1 MYSRAEPCPPCPS
14 AARRVPEVTKPL
26 VPMVTCPQL
35 PRPGTA
41 PALPPLPPEEP
52 PAGRAGIRTPGNSLP
67 SVPSAQGML
76 RARLEGTR
84 PGTARSCP
92 LPVTGTSPSSP
103 EDAPTPPHP
112 PSVPT
117 AGRRGSTEPPP
128 ATAASTPPSPGGPQE
143 GPHLHTPP
151 WAQPTPPR
159 NHRAQP
165 TPHCPHCP
173 PPAPTIPG
181 TPSSHGLCPF
191 SRLPD
196 NSWIQEFTEMS
207 QPRSDQGAGF
217 VFTPQPLAPAGTVPP
232 GTPGCLISSRAL
244 LPRDPAKGS
253 WFKHPK
259 PTTLTLISTPALKIS
274 SCHQRVAPWMRRR
287 RCW

>member
-112 PSVPT
+112 PSAPT
-117 AGRRGSTEPPP
+117 PGRRGSTEPPP
-128 ATAASTPPSPGGPQE
+128 ATATSTPPSPGGPQE
-143 GPHLHTPP
+143 GPHLHTPR
-151 WAQPTPPR
+151 WAQPTPPEITEHSPPR
-159 NHRAQP
+159 TAP
-165 TPHCPHCP
+165 TALPLPRP
-173 PPAPTIPG
+173 FPALPAPTDSVPFPG
-181 TPSSHGLCPF
+181 CQTAAGSKNSQKCPSHGLTKERGLCSPC
-191 SRLPD
+191 SPSHSLGLSLPG
-196 NSWIQEFTEMS
+196 
-207 QPRSDQGAGF
+207 P
-217 VFTPQPLAPAGTVPP
+217 PAALSPPVP
-232 GTPGCLISSRAL
+232 SSRGIP
-244 LPRDPAKGS
+244 PREAS
-253 WFKHPK
+253 
-259 PTTLTLISTPALKIS
+259 SNTPNRPLS
-274 SCHQRVAPWMRRR
+274 P
-287 RCW
+287 